1 VASKSIHLAVAN
13 RWQLLRGPSASAPW
27 ADVSYDPNLADALA
41 AGGRAVCTFVVS
53 ARKSALVLALVVIGW
68 WGVEMIQ
75 CYPDYH
81 FNGYQ
86 WLGKRVLFG
95 RSSIGYRSI
104 VFTPADGVQQV
115 MKWLNENA
123 KHDEVAQLCGFP
135 WHIVRYAAPGPVYQL
150 TNGLETTLAMEPNYV
165 VLHVNDLLWQGQ
177 GTDRPVGE
185 IVR

>member
-1 VASKSIHLAVAN
+1 
-13 RWQLLRGPSASAPW
+13 
-27 ADVSYDPNLADALA
+27 
-41 AGGRAVCTFVVS
+41 VVS

-81 FNGYQ
+81 LNGYQ

-165 VLHVNDLLWQGQ
+165 VLHVNDLLWQEQ
-177 GTDRPVGE
+177 GTARPWARLSANPLDQEVLEHDYQQVFVVERAFGLE
-185 IVR
+185 IASVWKRR